1 MTDYFDD
8 LETRNPEAREAAL
21 MAALPAQVA
30 CAKDH
35 APGFGRILADVD
47 PAAVTDR
54 TALAGLPVT
63 RKSALIGLQ
72 ESDPPFGGLTAT
84 PTRDLA
90 RLYLSPGPIADPEGA
105 GGDSGGWRGRCS
117 RAGSARA
124 TWCITVSPITSRRR
138 G

>member
-72 ESDPPFGGLTAT
+72 ESDPPFRRLD
-84 PTRDLA
+84 RDTDA
-90 RLYLSPGPIADPEGA
+90 RPRAALSVAGAD
-105 GGDSGGWRGRCS
+105 R
-117 RAGSARA
+117 
-124 TWCITVSPITSRRR
+124 
-138 G
+138 